1 MIRARRIPHVS
12 LLNQYTY
19 PPVFCDN
26 ERPLWLR
33 RFVLVYQPL
42 FSSSILTEDEI
53 FVLQSS
59 VSSPLM
65 ALE

>member
-1 MIRARRIPHVS
+1 MIRACRLPHMS

-19 PPVFCDN
+19 PPVFYDN

-42 FSSSILTEDEI
+42 FSSSKLTEDEI

-59 VSSPLM
+59 VSSPSV